1 MPSEEQISISKL
13 RLDIAKERLSYADE
27 ILKIGDFKTVANRSY
42 YAVFSAMR
50 AVLALD
56 GFDSKKHSGIIAEF
70 RRLYLKTEILPKE
83 LSETIDSL
91 VEVRQGS
98 DYDDFYIISK
108 DEVTLQL
115 QNARRFVSETE
126 KYLKGIYAE
135 VVLIGEGKPI
145 CYSLFRIFKNQHRL
159 SLLGQTVLFYAA
171 NGISIWFLTAL
182 SDNSCDCICSSE
194 KSLSRSSSRRL
205 STCS

>member
-1 MPSEEQISISKL
+1 LPSEEQISISKL

-27 ILKIGDFKTVANRSY
+27 ILKIGDYKTVANRSY

-83 LSETIDSL
+83 LSE
-91 VEVRQGS
+91 VRQGS

-126 KYLKGIYAE
+126 KYLKGIYA
-135 VVLIGEGKPI
+135 G
-145 CYSLFRIFKNQHRL
+145 
-159 SLLGQTVLFYAA
+159 
-171 NGISIWFLTAL
+171 
-182 SDNSCDCICSSE
+182 
-194 KSLSRSSSRRL
+194 
-205 STCS
+205 

>member
-27 ILKIGDFKTVANRSY
+27 ILKIGDYKTVDNRSY
-42 YAVFSAMR
+42 YAVFPAMR

-98 DYDDFYIISK
+98 DYDDFYIASKEESEQQISVA
-108 DEVTLQL
+108 DEFIIL
-115 QNARRFVSETE
+115 AE
-126 KYLKGIYAE
+126 KYCLE
-135 VVLIGEGKPI
+135 QL
-145 CYSLFRIFKNQHRL
+145 
-159 SLLGQTVLFYAA
+159 
-171 NGISIWFLTAL
+171 
-182 SDNSCDCICSSE
+182 E
-194 KSLSRSSSRRL
+194 KQNEY
-205 STCS
+205 